1 MPQIALL
8 EDTDATPQTNEVVLV
23 KKGTA
28 KLVAKKIPLV
38 GLVLGTAFAIDR
50 ARKGDLLG
58 AGLELISGVASTVP
72 GVGTAISTAADVAN
86 IARDVK
92 KSTTGEGEE
101 TSKIDSKITTNS
113 TKVNQK
119 NEKIYDYGA
128 PEDEVVV
135 INGSQDQNAGGSQT
149 MGSPDYGEIEEEI
162 FNFESEDESNMYLVG
177 TQSEFNI
184 V

>member
-1 MPQIALL
+1 MERPSLKENPFVGNTREIEEPEKTEDGESSITRQAL
-8 EDTDATPQTNEVVLV
+8 
-23 KKGTA
+23 G
-28 KLVAKKIPLV
+28 
-38 GLVLGTAFAIDR
+38 F
-50 ARKGDLLG
+50 
-58 AGLELISGVASTVP
+58 VP

-101 TSKIDSKITTNS
+101 TSKIDSKITTNA
-113 TKVNQK
+113 TRVNQK

-135 INGSQDQNAGGSQT
+135 IDGSQDQNAGGSQT
-149 MGSPDYGEIEEEI
+149 MGSPDYGAIEEEI
-162 FNFESEDESNMYLVG
+162 VNFDSEDSSNMYLMG

-184 V
+184 F